1 MINQNL
7 RTLDAGREKELPT
20 GALQPMT
27 PGKASTALPPLF
39 GKNAKVTGE

>member
-7 RTLDAGREKELPT
+7 RTLDAGRGKELPT

-27 PGKASTALPPLF
+27 PGKDSNTLPPLF
-39 GKNAKVTGE
+39 GKNVKITAE